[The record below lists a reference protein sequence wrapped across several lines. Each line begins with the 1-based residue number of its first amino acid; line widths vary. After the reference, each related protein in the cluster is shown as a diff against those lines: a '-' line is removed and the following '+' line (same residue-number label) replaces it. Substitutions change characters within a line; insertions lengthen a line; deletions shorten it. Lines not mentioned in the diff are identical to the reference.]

1 MSELRTAGFH
11 HITMVSANAAR
22 TLAFYRDV
30 LGVGLVKRTVNFDD
44 PGAYHLYFGD
54 AKGSPGTLLTF
65 FEWPHAARGRWG
77 IGGVHHLA
85 LGTATEASQLKWK
98 RRLTDHGVAV
108 TGPYDRGYFT
118 SIYFTDP
125 DGQILEIATRGPGY
139 AIDEPP
145 DALGR
150 DMRYPGGD
158 IVVGGRDEAAIA
170 ARTHAEPVP
179 VITPDMALEG
189 MHHISAI
196 TNDLDRA
203 GAFYEQALGLSLIKK
218 TVNRDAP
225 DVPHYFWARYEQGR
239 VASHSALTLFGFP
252 PRGHVSRGGVGQA
265 HHIAFRAAS
274 GEEQLAWREHLLSL
288 GVEVTPV
295 LDRTYF
301 TSIYFRAPD
310 GLLLEI
316 ATDDPGFL
324 IDEPAASL
332 GSELRLPAWLEPR
345 RDEIVATLAPL
356 G

>member
-1 MSELRTAGFH
+1 MMQLKTAGLH
-11 HITMVSANAAR
+11 HITMVATNAAR

-54 AKGSPGTLLTF
+54 PTGSPGTLLTF
-65 FEWPHAARGRWG
+65 FEWPHAGRGRWG

-85 LGTATEASQLKWK
+85 LGTATEESQLKWK
-98 RRLTDHGVAV
+98 RRLMDLGVPV

-139 AIDEPP
+139 AIDEAP

-150 DMRYPGGD
+150 ELLAPPAA
-158 IVVGGRDEAAIA
+158 IVVGGRDEEAIA
-170 ARTHAEPVP
+170 ALNHPEPVP
-179 VITPDMALEG
+179 TITPDMALEG

-196 TNDLDRA
+196 TNDLERA
-203 GAFYEQALGLSLIKK
+203 GEFYESALGLSLIKK
-218 TVNRDAP
+218 TTNRDAP
-225 DVPHYFWARYEQGR
+225 DIPHYFWASYENGV
-239 VASHSALTLFGFP
+239 VAPHSALTLFGFP
-252 PRGHVSRGGVGQA
+252 PRGHTARGGAGQT
-265 HHIAFRAAS
+265 HHVAFRAKSAD
-274 GEEQLAWREHLLSL
+274 EQLEFREQLRSL

-316 ATDDPGFL
+316 ATDGPGFL
-324 IDEPAASL
+324 IDEPADTL

-345 RDEIVATLAPL
+345 REEIAATLSPL

>member
-1 MSELRTAGFH
+1 MTQLRTAGLH

-54 AKGSPGTLLTF
+54 PTGSPGTLLTF
-65 FEWPHAARGRWG
+65 FEWPRSPRGMWG

-85 LGTATEASQLKWK
+85 LGTESEETQRKWK
-98 RRLTDHGVAV
+98 RRLADHGVSV
-108 TGPYDRGYFT
+108 SGPYDRGYFS

-139 AIDEPP
+139 AIDEPS
-145 DALGR
+145 DALGQAIQQ
-150 DMRYPGGD
+150 PAAG
-158 IVVGGRDEAAIA
+158 IVAGGRDEAAIA
-170 ARTHAEPVP
+170 ARTHPEPVP

-189 MHHISAI
+189 LHHISAI

-203 GAFYEQALGLSLIKK
+203 GEFYEQALGLSLIKK
-218 TVNRDAP
+218 TINRDAP
-225 DVPHYFWARYEQGR
+225 DIPHYFWARYDGR
-239 VASHSALTLFGFP
+239 DVAPHSALTLFGFP
-252 PRGHVSRGGVGQA
+252 PRGHVVRGGVGQT
-265 HHIAFRAAS
+265 HHIAFRASSA
-274 GEEQLAWREHLLSL
+274 EEQLAWRDHLQSL

-316 ATDDPGFL
+316 ATDGPGFM
-324 IDEPAASL
+324 IDEPAGSL
-332 GSELRLPAWLEPR
+332 GTELRLPEWLEPR
-345 RDEIVATLAPL
+345 RDEILASLSPL